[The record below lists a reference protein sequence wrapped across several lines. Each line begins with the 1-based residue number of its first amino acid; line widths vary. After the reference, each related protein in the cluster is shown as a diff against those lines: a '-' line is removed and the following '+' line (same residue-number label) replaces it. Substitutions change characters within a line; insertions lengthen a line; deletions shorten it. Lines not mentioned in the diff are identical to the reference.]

1 MIRHF
6 IATTLLACAAAL
18 APALSE
24 AGQPAQLMAGDPS
37 GANVAFAF
45 GIKMRNEG
53 LRIETHQVGN
63 PGAKLSIWID
73 GSREKLFSRILTTD
87 DCKFGDDGARC
98 RLIFPRSS
106 PDYRHFVVAF
116 KRGRTAHV
124 EVQNAAV
131 MQMSQNL
138 SLAGFTS
145 KLASG
150 G

>member
-6 IATTLLACAAAL
+6 IATTLFACAAAL

-53 LRIETHQVGN
+53 LHIETHQVGN

-73 GSREKLFSRILTTD
+73 GSREIFFDASSRQTTTSL
-87 DCKFGDDGARC
+87 GTTARGA
-98 RLIFPRSS
+98 
-106 PDYRHFVVAF
+106 
-116 KRGRTAHV
+116 G
-124 EVQNAAV
+124 
-131 MQMSQNL
+131 
-138 SLAGFTS
+138 
-145 KLASG
+145 
-150 G
+150 